1 MSAEATTTA
10 GDARP
15 ANLSRQ
21 RLLRS
26 ALPAVSLVLVLIL
39 IWAFNPRAIS
49 YFGLNLM
56 LNLAIPIALAT
67 IAQMCVMAT
76 NELDL
81 SIGAFVGY
89 VACVT
94 GTYVAADPAL
104 AVLMLAGGIVVYML
118 AAVVIHLRG
127 VPSIVVTLGLSFFW
141 GGLALLIR
149 PTPGGVAPEFLKALL
164 SWQPPFVPLPVV
176 LAIVLALSVHV
187 LLMRSSYGAILRGSG
202 GNERAIRRAGWSI
215 LKAKVTMFALAGF
228 FGILSGML
236 LVGVSSSADAT
247 MASGYT
253 LLSIAGAVIGGA
265 EFVGGRISPIGAV
278 IGALVLQ
285 LASSA
290 LNFLQL
296 PFLPGG
302 RIPQEWQVGA
312 QGIFLILIL
321 AARVLISRSN
331 SK

>member
-1 MSAEATTTA
+1 MRAELTNPAGEGTA
-10 GDARP
+10 V
-15 ANLSRQ
+15 NLSRQ
-21 RLLRS
+21 RALRS
-26 ALPAVSLVLVLIL
+26 ALPAVSLVLLLLL

-81 SIGAFVGY
+81 SIGAFIGY

-94 GTYVAADPAL
+94 GTFMASQPAL
-104 AVLMLAGGIVVYML
+104 AVLMLAAGILVYML
-118 AAVVIHLRG
+118 AAAVIYMRAI
-127 VPSIVVTLGLSFFW
+127 PSIVVTLGLSFFW

-149 PTPGGVAPEFLKALL
+149 PTPGGRAPEFLTKFL
-164 SWQPPFVPLPVV
+164 SWQPPLVPLPVV
-176 LAIVLALSVHV
+176 LSLVLALSVHL
-187 LLMRSSYGAILRGSG
+187 LLMSSSYGTILRGSG
-202 GNERAIRRAGWSI
+202 GNERAIGRAGWSI

-228 FGILSGML
+228 FGVLSGML

-290 LNFLQL
+290 LNFLQV

-312 QGIFLILIL
+312 QGFFLILIL

>member
-1 MSAEATTTA
+1 MTAEVTKTV
-10 GDARP
+10 DESRP
-15 ANLSRQ
+15 SNISRQ

-26 ALPAVSLVLVLIL
+26 VLPAVSLVLVLLLIL
-39 IWAFNPRAIS
+39 AFNPRAIS

-94 GTYVAADPAL
+94 GTFMATEPAL

-149 PTPGGVAPEFLKALL
+149 PTPGGVAPEFLTAFL

-202 GNERAIRRAGWSI
+202 GNERAIGRAGWSI
-215 LKAKVTMFALAGF
+215 LKAKVAMFALAGF

-247 MASGYT
+247 MSSGYT

-290 LNFLQL
+290 LNFFQV
-296 PFLPGG
+296 PYLPGG

-312 QGIFLILIL
+312 QGVFLILIL
-321 AARVLISRSN
+321 AARVLISRSS

>member
-1 MSAEATTTA
+1 MSAEVTKTA
-10 GDARP
+10 NENRP
-15 ANLSRQ
+15 SNLSRQ
-21 RLLRS
+21 RFLRS
-26 ALPAVSLVLVLIL
+26 LLPAVSLVLVLLL
-39 IWAFNPRAIS
+39 IWGFNPRAIS

-94 GTYVAADPAL
+94 GTFMAAEPAL

-149 PTPGGVAPEFLKALL
+149 PTPGGVAPEFLTAFL

-176 LAIVLALSVHV
+176 LAIVLALSVHL

-215 LKAKVTMFALAGF
+215 LKAKVAMFALAGF

-290 LNFLQL
+290 LNFFQV

-312 QGIFLILIL
+312 QGVFLILIL
-321 AARVLISRSN
+321 AARVLISRSS

>member
-1 MSAEATTTA
+1 V
-10 GDARP
+10 
-15 ANLSRQ
+15 L
-21 RLLRS
+21 
-26 ALPAVSLVLVLIL
+26 AV
-39 IWAFNPRAIS
+39 IWYFNPRAMS

-81 SIGAFVGY
+81 SIGAFVGF

-94 GTYVAADPAL
+94 ATYMSTDPAL
-104 AVLMLAGGIVVYML
+104 AVLMLAGGILVYML
-118 AAVVIHLRG
+118 AAIIIHLRN

-141 GGLALLIR
+141 AGLALLIR
-149 PTPGGVAPEFLKALL
+149 PTPGGVAPGFLRDLL
-164 SWQPPFVPLPVV
+164 AWQPPFVPLPVLLAVV
-176 LAIVLALSVHV
+176 LAAAVHF
-187 LLMRSSYGAILRGSG
+187 LLMRSSYGAILRGVG
-202 GNERAIRRAGWSI
+202 GNARAVSRAGWSI
-215 LKAKVTMFALAGF
+215 LRAKVAMFALASV
-228 FGILSGML
+228 FGVLSGMM
-236 LVGVSSSADAT
+236 LVGVSSSADAN
-247 MASGYT
+247 MATGYT

-290 LNFLQL
+290 LNFFQV

-312 QGIFLILIL
+312 QGMFLIAIL
-321 AARVLISRSN
+321 AARLLISRSE
-331 SK
+331 K

>member
-1 MSAEATTTA
+1 MTTDISTTA
-10 GDARP
+10 RGQ
-15 ANLSRQ
+15 NLAASSRQ
-21 RLLRS
+21 RLLRG
-26 ALPAVSLVLVLIL
+26 ALPAVSLVIVLAA
-39 IWAFNPRAIS
+39 IWYFNPRAIS

-56 LNLAIPIALAT
+56 LNLAIPVALAT

-81 SIGAFVGY
+81 SIGAFVGF

-94 GTYVAADPAL
+94 ATYMPEAPLLAA
-104 AVLMLAGGIVVYML
+104 LMLAGGVLVYML
-118 AAVVIHLRG
+118 AAVIIHLRN

-141 GGLALLIR
+141 AGLALLIR
-149 PTPGGVAPEFLKALL
+149 PTPGGSAPGFLRDFMAL
-164 SWQPPFVPLPVV
+164 QPPFIPMPVL
-176 LAIVLALSVHV
+176 LAIVIGLVVH
-187 LLMRSSYGAILRGSG
+187 LILMRSSYGAVLRGVG
-202 GNERAIRRAGWSI
+202 GNARAVHRAGWSI
-215 LKAKVTMFALAGF
+215 LKAKIAMFALAGV
-228 FGILSGML
+228 FGILAGMT
-236 LVGVSSSADAT
+236 LVGVSSSADAN
-247 MASGYT
+247 MATGYT

-290 LNFLQL
+290 LNFFQV

-312 QGIFLILIL
+312 QGMFLIIIL
-321 AARVLISRSN
+321 AARVLIS
-331 SK
+331 KAEK